1 MKKIINTKK
10 APKPIGPYNQGIIIN
25 KTLYTAGQIPLLLNE
40 DKLLD
45 GSLEEQTHLVMNHLH
60 EILKAGG
67 MRFSDVVKSVLYL
80 ENMDDF
86 QQVNAIYAKY
96 FDEGYAPVRETVA
109 VKKLPKG
116 AKVEISMIAVDS
128 D

>member
-1 MKKIINTKK
+1 MSIKVTVGNGAFFRPGKGFGRISTRKS
-10 APKPIGPYNQGIIIN
+10 G
-25 KTLYTAGQIPLLLNE
+25 
-40 DKLLD
+40 
-45 GSLEEQTHLVMNHLH
+45 LEEQTHLVMNHLH